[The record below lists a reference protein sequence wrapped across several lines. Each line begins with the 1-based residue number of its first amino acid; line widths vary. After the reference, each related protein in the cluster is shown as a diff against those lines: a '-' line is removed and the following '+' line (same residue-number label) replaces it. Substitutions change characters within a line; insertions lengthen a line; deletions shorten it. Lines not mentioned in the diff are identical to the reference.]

1 MKNPNGFGC
10 VYKYNTKFKKLRKP
24 WIAKVSVNRIG
35 ERQKQKVIGYY
46 ATKAEAYEALFAY
59 QKDPSM
65 LDNSKITVNDVFDMY
80 YKEQETKVS
89 ESRLKNIKS
98 QYNNFKPLG
107 NKKIVNL
114 TPVMLQD
121 FINNIE
127 KSSATKL
134 ACKSLLKGI
143 YKQAMKMQII
153 TEDYTDL
160 IEIGKHE
167 KVLERVIFSSEEIQY
182 LWENADNFVAQ
193 QLLILIYSGMRINE
207 YLSLNLE
214 DYDLEEHTVRTGS
227 KTEAGRN
234 RLIPIHSRV
243 RYFLL
248 DILKQGKNKV
258 VYTTFT
264 YHMNRFIKA
273 SKGKLQK
280 HRVHDTR
287 HTFASLLNTLGAN
300 EVAITKIIGHSDIA
314 TTNKIYTHKDIEE
327 LKNTVELLN

>member
-1 MKNPNGFGC
+1 MKNANGFGS
-10 VYKYNTKFKKLRKP
+10 VYKYNPKFKKLRKP
-24 WIAKVSVNRIG
+24 WIAKVSINLPG
-35 ERQKQKVIGYY
+35 ERQKQKKIGYY
-46 ATKAEAYEALFAY
+46 ATKAEALEALIAY
-59 QKDPSM
+59 QRDPSM
-65 LDNSKITVNDVFDMY
+65 LDNRKITVDDVFDMY

-89 ESRLKNIKS
+89 LSRLKNIKS
-98 QYNNFKPLG
+98 QYSNFKAIG
-107 NKKIVNL
+107 SKNIVDL
-114 TPVMLQD
+114 TPVILQD
-121 FINNIE
+121 FLNNIE

-143 YKQAMKMQII
+143 YRQAMKMQIVS
-153 TEDYTDL
+153 EDYTAL
-160 IEIGKHE
+160 IEVGKHE
-167 KVLERVIFSSEEIQY
+167 KVLERVIFTKDEIDY
-182 LWENADNFVAQ
+182 LWENASNFVAQ

-207 YLSLNLE
+207 YLGLELE
-214 DYDLEEHTVRTGS
+214 DYNQDEHTLRTGS

-234 RLIPIHSRV
+234 RLIPVHSRV

-248 DILKQGKNKV
+248 DILRQGKNKV

-287 HTFASLLNTLGAN
+287 HTFASMLNTLGAN
-300 EVAITKIIGHSDIA
+300 EVAVTKIIGHSDIS

-327 LKNTVELLN
+327 LKNTIELIN